1 MGNQGISGLG
11 DFGLAG
17 DAHYIDLEAVIRGL
31 GLVLLDGGDG
41 VGLAGGIDDANGL
54 GLRLELADQ
63 VQLGLNRQ
71 LIGGA
76 GDVAGIQL
84 GLDRVG
90 NGGEDHGN
98 VLILSGGVAGHGGG
112 SGDGHHQVNVFSG
125 ELLADLGG
133 DVVVKA
139 GVLII
144 HLQVHALLNAGLGQA
159 LKEALPAVIQGGV
172 LAVLGNADGI
182 GFFALLRGG
191 GRLCRLAG
199 AGGDGKAKGQRHQ
212 GGSNFLE
219 LLHCNISI
227 L

>member
-1 MGNQGISGLG
+1 MGNQGIGSLG

-17 DAHYIDLEAVIRGL
+17 DAHGVNFKAVIGGL
-31 GLVLLDGGDG
+31 GLVFLDGGNG
-41 VGLAGGIDDANGL
+41 VGLAGGVDDADGL
-54 GLRLELADQ
+54 GFRLELADQ
-63 VQLGLNRQ
+63 VQLSLYRQ

-98 VLILSGGVAGHGGG
+98 ILILGGGVAGHGGG
-112 SGDGHHQVNVFSG
+112 SSDGHHQVNVLGG

-159 LKEALPAVIQGGV
+159 LEEALPAVIQGGV
-172 LAVLGNADGI
+172 LAVLGDADGI

-199 AGGDGKAKGQRHQ
+199 AGGDGKRKGQRHQ
-212 GGSNFLE
+212 GGSNFTE
-219 LLHCNISI
+219 LFHCNISI